1 MTSKRFNARV
11 HARNFMTGILAAA
24 SFCTISQAFA
34 AEADK
39 STLPVIHYVG
49 VIPVQWDKEDTW
61 SDLGNVKKSVDK
73 NFSEAVRASHR
84 FSALNDDLVSSMWST
99 PAGRKELASD
109 YELQAFATLNMTTRA
124 DTVIMT
130 TRILSPTLDTW
141 LQESEVVNRSW
152 LLESSKD
159 QVVSRLDDLI
169 HRMINRLP
177 VDVHITSVNGSFV
190 TLSGGDDQSLHVGD
204 QYDVVSAKIQTLHP
218 ANGSWLTFSSGR
230 TGKVQMVEVK
240 RKSSIAKIISLTSEN
255 AVAVG
260 QGIRVEAISGRSRFA
275 RPDGS
280 DSYVSSTEKEK
291 EPSGLA
297 SALTPDG
304 KPVPVVEV
312 KPTTA
317 PASKPEASKA
327 AEPAKTE
334 PAAET
339 PPTEATG
346 EPAGDPGDSIMQTI
360 APPGSEVEAYAG
372 LKSWAIG
379 GSGSASTALPLWLI
393 NAAGVGV
400 TRKFSEKVIM
410 HYGLGLGY
418 GQTEKG
424 SFFGYDLHAAG
435 IYKMAAKV
443 FDGADFMYGGLQAEM
458 SGLSIGGETSGGHDL
473 TSLSLLLGIGGD
485 TTPGFIGNRVDWAG
499 ELKFALQESGSFG
512 VNGSR
517 AKVKGGQ
524 NWLLRL
530 QGYLGPKPKE
540 GPQWGGAFEFG
551 SANYNLSNS
560 NSATVNTYS
569 ILGLMR
575 TTL

>member
-1 MTSKRFNARV
+1 MTS
-11 HARNFMTGILAAA
+11 
-24 SFCTISQAFA
+24 
-34 AEADK
+34 
-39 STLPVIHYVG
+39 
-49 VIPVQWDKEDTW
+49 
-61 SDLGNVKKSVDK
+61 
-73 NFSEAVRASHR
+73 
-84 FSALNDDLVSSMWST
+84 
-99 PAGRKELASD
+99 
-109 YELQAFATLNMTTRA
+109 RA

-177 VDVHITSVNGSFV
+177 VDVHITSVNGQFV

-240 RKSSIAKIISLTSEN
+240 RKSSIAKIVSLTSEN
-255 AVAVG
+255 SIAVG

-280 DSYVSSTEKEK
+280 DTYVSSTEKEA
-291 EPSGLA
+291 SGLA
-297 SALTPDG
+297 TALTPEG
-304 KPVPVVEV
+304 KPVPQAPIAETKPAVQPV
-312 KPTTA
+312 KQ
-317 PASKPEASKA
+317 EAA
-327 AEPAKTE
+327 RAVEPAKTE
-334 PAAET
+334 PTPETAAT
-339 PPTEATG
+339 PPAAATEEARPN
-346 EPAGDPGDSIMQTI
+346 ESGDNSDSIMMAI

-372 LKSWAIG
+372 LRSWSIG
-379 GSGSASTALPLWLI
+379 GSGTAATALPLWLI
-393 NAAGVGV
+393 NSAGASV

-410 HYGLGLGY
+410 NYGLGLGY

-424 SFFGYDLHAAG
+424 NFFGYDLHAAG
-435 IYKMAAKV
+435 IYKMAAKM
-443 FDGADFMYGGLQAEM
+443 FDGADFAYGGLEAEM
-458 SGLSIGGETSGGHDL
+458 SGLSVGGETSGGHDL
-473 TSLSLLLGIGGD
+473 TSLYLLLGIGGD
-485 TTPGFIGNRVDWAG
+485 TTPGFIGTRVDWAG
-499 ELKFALQESGSFG
+499 ELRFALQESGSFG
-512 VNGSR
+512 VNGTHEKIKS
-517 AKVKGGQ
+517 GQ
-524 NWLLRL
+524 SWIMRL

-560 NSATVNTYS
+560 RSATNNMYS
-569 ILGLMR
+569 ILGLVR

>member
-1 MTSKRFNARV
+1 MTVWSF
-11 HARNFMTGILAAA
+11 A
-24 SFCTISQAFA
+24 SQTFA
-34 AEADK
+34 EETDK

-61 SDLGNVKKSVDK
+61 SDLSMVKKSIDK
-73 NFSEAVRASHR
+73 NFSEAVRASNR
-84 FSALNDDLVSSMWST
+84 FAALNDDLVSSMWST

-177 VDVHITSVNGSFV
+177 VDVHITSVNGQFV
-190 TLSGGDDQSLHVGD
+190 TLSGGEDQSLHVGD

-230 TGKVQMVEVK
+230 TGKIQMVEVK
-240 RKSSIAKIISLTSEN
+240 RKSSIGKIVSLTSESSI
-255 AVAVG
+255 AVS

-280 DSYVSSTEKEK
+280 DTYQASAEKKPE
-291 EPSGLA
+291 SGLA

-304 KPVPVVEV
+304 KPVPPPTPAPESKTPAPRPQEVAKQEPPKSEETPAPQANPDEQQASETSEPGKSVMEVV
-312 KPTTA
+312 A
-317 PASKPEASKA
+317 PA
-327 AEPAKTE
+327 
-334 PAAET
+334 
-339 PPTEATG
+339 
-346 EPAGDPGDSIMQTI
+346 
-360 APPGSEVEAYAG
+360 GSEIEAYAG
-372 LKSWAIG
+372 LKSWSIG

-400 TRKFSEKVIM
+400 TRKFSEKVM
-410 HYGLGLGY
+410 VKYGLGLGY

-424 SFFGYDLHAAG
+424 SFFGYDIHASG

-443 FDGADFMYGGLQAEM
+443 FDGADFAYGGLEAEM
-458 SGLSIGGETSGGHDL
+458 AGLSVGGETSGGYDR
-473 TSLSLLLGIGGD
+473 TSLYLLAGVGGD
-485 TTPGFIGNRVDWAG
+485 TTPAFLGTRLDWTG
-499 ELKFALQESGSFG
+499 ELRFALQESGHFG
-512 VNGSR
+512 VNGS
-517 AKVKGGQ
+517 KEKIKGGQ
-524 NWLLRL
+524 SWLFRFL
-530 QGYLGPKPKE
+530 GYLGPRPKDE
-540 GPQWGGAFEFG
+540 PQWGAGFEFG
-551 SANYNLSNS
+551 SANYSLSNS
-560 NSATVNTYS
+560 KSATNNLYS
-569 ILGLMR
+569 FLGLMR
-575 TTL
+575 MTL